1 MTQSIN
7 QQVEVGDVA
16 ISVAFQGER
25 GAFGDEAVRAYF
37 GRKAGPLPYRSF
49 SDVFQAVAA
58 GEVEYGLVPVENSQ
72 AGSIND
78 VYDLLRQHDLFVI
91 GEISHPVN
99 HCLLCLPGQQLDDIK
114 RVISHPQA

>member
-16 ISVAFQGER
+16 ISVAFEGER

-37 GRKAGPLPYRSF
+37 GRKAGSLPYRSF

-58 GEVEYGLVPVENSQ
+58 GEVEYRLVAVEKSQ

-78 VYDLLRQHDLFVI
+78 VYNLLHQHDLFVLS
-91 GEISHPVN
+91 EISHPVKN
-99 HCLLCLPGQQLDDIK
+99 CLLCFPG
-114 RVISHPQA
+114 

>member
-1 MTQSIN
+1 MLPEAGTIGKRISLGDHTMTQSIN

-49 SDVFQAVAA
+49 SDVFQAVASCE
-58 GEVEYGLVPVENSQ
+58 GEYGLVPVENSH
-72 AGSIND
+72 AGT
-78 VYDLLRQHDLFVI
+78 VKRLYDFLRQHSLFPL
-91 GEISHPVN
+91 GATHPP
-99 HCLLCLPGQQLDDIK
+99 L
-114 RVISHPQA
+114 HPTP

>member
-37 GRKAGPLPYRSF
+37 GRKVGPLPYRSF
-49 SDVFQAVAA
+49 SDVFQAVSS

-72 AGSIND
+72 AGSINEC
-78 VYDLLRQHDLFVI
+78 YGLFRQHDLFFIVAVH
-91 GEISHPVN
+91 HPVN
-99 HCLLCLPGQQLDDIK
+99 
-114 RVISHPQA
+114 